1 MQSLDILQQSIIE
14 AIKDKKGH
22 KITCIDLSD
31 ILSAS
36 ASEFIICQGR
46 TSTQVSAI
54 ADNIIDEVNKKLHIK
69 PYNTDGFRNSE
80 WIIIDYGS
88 IFVHVFQPEFREFY
102 NLEELWSDGNIT
114 EIADED

>member
-1 MQSLDILQQSIIE
+1 MQSSEQLQQIIID
-14 AIKDKKGH
+14 AIKDKKGQ
-22 KITCIDLSD
+22 KIACIDLSE

-54 ADNIIDEVNKKLHIK
+54 ADNIIDKVNKSLHIK

-88 IFVHVFQPEFREFY
+88 IFVHIFQPEFREYY
-102 NLEELWSDGNIT
+102 NLEELWSDGIIT
-114 EIADED
+114 EIVDEE